1 MAAQRIHIV
10 PHDQGWALKREG
22 DKNVESVH
30 STQKDAIDAGREM
43 AREDE
48 VDLVVHRQDGTFRNV
63 LTYTNDPMSDNGSS
77 NKKVEAHDVFSVG
90 SRVSWGAI
98 LIGAA
103 VALAISGVLWA
114 GGLALGLTAYDQV
127 GPRTLGI
134 AGGIWVLI
142 STLFALFC
150 GGYVVSRV
158 TTGENKTEAAM
169 YGVALWGVLF
179 ALAMMT
185 AGAGASTAAQ
195 IVSMRPTTDRPL
207 LSEESYKEA
216 GLSEAQIE
224 KLEAKNRELRE
235 AASEIDPVSTAW
247 WSFASMVLSLGAAV
261 LGSILGSGPTF
272 SLVRFGAGRQ
282 PTATVQPT

>member
-1 MAAQRIHIV
+1 MAAQRLHIV
-10 PHDQGWALKREG
+10 PHEQGWALKREG
-22 DKNVESVH
+22 QNNVESVH
-30 STQKDAIDAGREM
+30 STQKDAIDAGRDI
-43 AREDE
+43 ARQDE

-63 LTYTNDPMSDNGSS
+63 LTYTNDPMSDNSN

-114 GGLALGLTAYDQV
+114 GGLALGLTTYDQV
-127 GPRTLGI
+127 GPRTMGI
-134 AGGIWVLI
+134 AGAIWVLI

-185 AGAGASTAAQ
+185 AGKGASTAAQ

-207 LSEESYKEA
+207 LSEESYREA
-216 GLSEAQIE
+216 GLNDEQIE
-224 KLEAKNRELRE
+224 KLEAKNREVRE
-235 AASEIDPVSTAW
+235 AASEIDPIAAAW
-247 WSFASMVLSLGAAV
+247 WSFASMVLSMGAAV
-261 LGSILGSGPTF
+261 LGSIVGSGPTF
-272 SLVRFGAGRQ
+272 SLLRFGNGRQ